1 MNTTPTRRAV
11 LAWLA
16 AAPAVAFVGHRA
28 LAQAKATQAAMKYQD
43 KPNGDNEC
51 DNCLQYIPGAS
62 AKSPGTCKIVEG
74 SVSPKGWC
82 LAYSPKPKG

>member
-16 AAPAVAFVGHRA
+16 AAPAIAFVGRRS
-28 LAQAKATQAAMKYQD
+28 LAQAKATKAAMKYQD
-43 KPNGDNEC
+43 KPNAGNEC
-51 DNCLQYIPGAS
+51 DKCLQYVPGKS
-62 AKSPGTCKIVEG
+62 AKAPGTCKVVEG

-82 LAYSPKPKG
+82 AAFAPKPKA